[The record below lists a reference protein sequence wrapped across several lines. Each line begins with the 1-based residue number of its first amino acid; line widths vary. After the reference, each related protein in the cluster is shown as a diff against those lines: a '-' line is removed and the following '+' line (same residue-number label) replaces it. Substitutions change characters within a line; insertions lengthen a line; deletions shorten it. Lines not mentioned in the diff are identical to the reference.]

1 MKENDGTYSAL
12 VELQEQTTDPK
23 PLARQRSKPE
33 RLQPQA
39 KTEPFKSDLP
49 HELDDL
55 SQVGYRSH
63 SFRFTTAESRW
74 LSSECLQLS
83 AQLDRPITHN
93 TLIRVLLRVADDA
106 MKNNPAKNDLLDKL
120 LRIKD

>member
-1 MKENDGTYSAL
+1 MRENEGTYSAL
-12 VELQEQTTDPK
+12 VELQEQATDAK
-23 PLARQRSKPE
+23 PLARQRPKPE
-33 RLQPQA
+33 RLDPQA
-39 KTEPFKSDLP
+39 RNEPLKSQLP

-55 SQVGYRSH
+55 SEVGYRSH

-106 MKNNPAKNDLLDKL
+106 MKNNPDKNDLLDKL
-120 LRIKD
+120 LSIRD